1 VVLTRTS
8 GGSITD
14 ASGNVW
20 TLSAAGEVR
29 DNGSAVPGGAGTAQL
44 TYVASTQTI
53 WGQDASSGGWY
64 AWTGSNWNG
73 PSATSPL

>member
-1 VVLTRTS
+1 VLTRTS

-20 TLSAAGEVR
+20 TLSAAGVIME
-29 DNGSAVPGGAGTAQL
+29 NGGVVPGGAGTAQL
-44 TYVASTQTI
+44 TYVASTKTI

-73 PSATSPL
+73 PAATSPI